1 MEKQINCTCTAWS
14 EQFPQI
20 EKAVKFARVYG
31 YAVTLEP
38 FLFCPWCQKELKAPV
53 IVPVPAPAPTKVIK
67 PPVAKPVA
75 KKATPKPATKKQA
88 TKKK

>member
-31 YAVTLEP
+31 YAVTLKP
-38 FLFCPWCQKELKAPV
+38 FLYCPWCQKELKAPV
-53 IVPVPAPAPTKVIK
+53 IVPIEEA
-67 PPVAKPVA
+67 AKAKLTA
-75 KKATPKPATKKQA
+75 KKTV
-88 TKKK
+88 KKKRVPKK